1 MGQALNLPAMGAAG
15 APMAGACGP
24 VDDERPAI
32 LGDMKMVE
40 PRMAAEERLEE
51 NEVGDTPTE
60 NVENLKKYR
69 ESFLEDESVQIDW
82 AYLEELFSG
91 GADVNGKDG
100 DGMSLVHD
108 AARCWDVELMQRL
121 VDEHGADLN
130 MMTNKGV
137 TPLHAAVMGNHID
150 MVNYFVT
157 DCGQEINQP
166 VGNKSMLH
174 LAAISQAPLVA
185 QANVHLL
192 FNCIILFLNY
202 VTEREN

>member
-82 AYLEELFSG
+82 AFLEELFNG

-185 QANVHLL
+185 QANVHLS
-192 FNCIILFLNY
+192 FMFSI
-202 VTEREN
+202 